1 MPPLFP
7 PWAWGSGYK
16 GSPLAHVNRRY
27 HWHMGRLRGAEC
39 HCAVLREPARTQMR
53 VMFAKER
60 EQVTAE
66 FKAWKEAYGRS
77 RPKDPA
83 NAQA

>member
-27 HWHMGRLRGAEC
+27 HWHMGRLRMLLSLTHGL
-39 HCAVLREPARTQMR
+39 LRDNQKSSTIIDIEDEMR
-53 VMFAKER
+53 R
-60 EQVTAE
+60 VTGE
-66 FKAWKEAYGRS
+66 FQAWKEA
-77 RPKDPA
+77 